1 MSAIS
6 DGVHTVYVRWCGAT
20 RREHQQIMLFFER
33 LSANYAT
40 RCPIFDRIQLLWT
53 VVVTS
58 AVLLSQ
64 QCCHPHPVQ
73 QNNTLQYTTTVRYVL
88 CASRSPFPSTPIQK
102 RKSVPN
108 VRVDRQQLVAYGKVF
123 TVVFQSV
130 CTLRPLHLPQKRN
143 ILAWSAR
150 FSPLCSFL
158 PHSSSFIHIL
168 NTNCH
173 LFYSSSSFP
182 FLPPLSPSLLIC
194 SGVVGPP
201 PSLLRCVRRPV
212 AEARCSASTDTADLG
227 GGYCCGGG
235 AGPGGAREASFGG
248 GAPGSGRSIGWE
260 GAGELRRARQQ
271 LGGKRWRIWIRGR
284 GAAPATT
291 PSPARRHL
299 ETWRPL
305 LSRCCCS
312 SRAGC
317 SPRRPWICDED
328 LPWRSRRLELGGG
341 SDSGSCSSSSVEVT
355 SDDHDGGVPGAPCA
369 LWAPRWGAAA
379 RTTTPPFSTRA
390 GATASSTATT
400 LLLDAGAV
408 GGVSSSPPPPS
419 CYRCATTTNG
429 VGPAPRPFAEARY
442 PATFP
447 GNGKLAQR
455 SAALFSFAYSLRFGK

>member
-1 MSAIS
+1 MSA
-6 DGVHTVYVRWCGAT
+6 
-20 RREHQQIMLFFER
+20 LFDLCTF
-33 LSANYAT
+33 LKNK
-40 RCPIFDRIQLLWT
+40 IF
-53 VVVTS
+53 
-58 AVLLSQ
+58 LLSQ
-64 QCCHPHPVQ
+64 PDSLLYTAFSPTSHPLYIYIYSTP
-73 QNNTLQYTTTVRYVL
+73 TTTY
-88 CASRSPFPSTPIQK
+88 
-102 RKSVPN
+102 
-108 VRVDRQQLVAYGKVF
+108 
-123 TVVFQSV
+123 
-130 CTLRPLHLPQKRN
+130 
-143 ILAWSAR
+143 
-150 FSPLCSFL
+150 
-158 PHSSSFIHIL
+158 
-168 NTNCH
+168 
-173 LFYSSSSFP
+173 YSSSSIP

-355 SDDHDGGVPGAPCA
+355 TMMVVCRELRAPSGLPDGGRLRGRRHLHSRREQGRLRARRQRPSSSTPERLAASPLHHLPLPATDAQQQQMAWVPLLVLSRRPATPPHSQGTGSSRSVVRVFFFCVYFQEAGSVPGADSLGLSA
-369 LWAPRWGAAA
+369 LVVP
-379 RTTTPPFSTRA
+379 
-390 GATASSTATT
+390 
-400 LLLDAGAV
+400 
-408 GGVSSSPPPPS
+408 
-419 CYRCATTTNG
+419 
-429 VGPAPRPFAEARY
+429 
-442 PATFP
+442 
-447 GNGKLAQR
+447 
-455 SAALFSFAYSLRFGK
+455 